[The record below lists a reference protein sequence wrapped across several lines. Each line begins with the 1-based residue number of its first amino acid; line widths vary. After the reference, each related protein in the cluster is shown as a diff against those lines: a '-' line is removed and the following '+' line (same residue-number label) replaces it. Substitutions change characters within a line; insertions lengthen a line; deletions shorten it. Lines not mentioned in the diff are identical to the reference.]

1 MAKCPNCSCPL
12 HWEAELCPKCQA
24 VLSLAAN
31 WHAVPETAEERAS
44 LERKLG
50 RQLSAGDDPWLDA
63 AHSETAYP
71 FLAGFGRAL
80 RAQFLILVV
89 LGMLFAL
96 GAPFGISFMIAMVY
110 IVLVQELEVVG
121 NPYMLILGLMLVVAV
136 VNGCL
141 AKLASRAPPTST
153 STSPN

>member
-1 MAKCPNCSCPL
+1 M
-12 HWEAELCPKCQA
+12 
-24 VLSLAAN
+24 
-31 WHAVPETAEERAS
+31 PETAEERAS

-50 RQLSAGDDPWLDA
+50 RELSAQDDPWLNA
-63 AHSETAYP
+63 AKSKTTYP

-80 RAQFLILVV
+80 KAQFLILAVI
-89 LGMLFAL
+89 GMLFAL

-121 NPYMLILGLMLVVAV
+121 NPFMLILGLMLGVAV

-153 STSPN
+153 SPN